1 VTEGDRSG
9 AGQPAPSRTA
19 DRSGAGQPAPSRTAE
34 RRPARGYLLAATGAA
49 LFSLNGIW
57 ARYLLDD
64 GLDAARLSQLRSAG
78 SWLLL
83 LAALAIARPDLLR
96 VDRDLLPGLALLG
109 VVGLAGVHATYF
121 LAIDRLEIGPAV
133 TIQYLAP
140 LLLLVWLRTV
150 HGRRIAPS
158 LWGAVA
164 LSLAG
169 CFLVVRAYDAGDL
182 DTVGVVAAFASTITF
197 AIYMVGSERAGH
209 RLQPVTTLFWVFGFA
224 TVFWA
229 LPTPWWSFPWDGLDS
244 LRNVLLGTGL
254 IVAGTLLPF
263 ICIVAS
269 LRHIPA
275 PRAAVV
281 ATLEPALAAVFAW
294 IVLGEE
300 LAAVQIAGGVVVL
313 TAVAWVQSRR
323 PDLEAEGAPP
333 SRSGARFSPR

>member
-1 VTEGDRSG
+1 VNAVGRRSG
-9 AGQPAPSRTA
+9 VGQPAPSRTA
-19 DRSGAGQPAPSRTAE
+19 
-34 RRPARGYLLAATGAA
+34 RRPSRGYLLAATGAA

-64 GLDAARLSQLRSAG
+64 GVDAARLSQLRSAG
-78 SWLLL
+78 AWLILL
-83 LAALAIARPDLLR
+83 VVLGLARPDLLR
-96 VDRDLLPGLALLG
+96 VDRSMLPGLALLG
-109 VVGLAGVHATYF
+109 VVGLAAVHATFF
-121 LAIDRLEIGPAV
+121 LAIDRLEIGPAL

-158 LWGAVA
+158 LWGAVG
-164 LSLAG
+164 LSLLG
-169 CFLVVRAYDAGDL
+169 CFLVVEAYDAGGL
-182 DTVGVVAAFASTITF
+182 DAVGLVAAFGSTVTF

-209 RLQPVTTLFWVFGFA
+209 RLEAVTTLFWVFGFA

-229 LPTPWWSFPWDGLDS
+229 LATPWWSFPWDGLGS
-244 LRNVLLGTGL
+244 ARNLLYAAAL
-254 IVAGTLLPF
+254 IVAGTLVPF

-281 ATLEPALAAVFAW
+281 ATLEPALAGVFAW
-294 IVLGEE
+294 ILLGEE
-300 LAAVQIAGGVVVL
+300 LAAVQIAGGAVVL

-333 SRSGARFSPR
+333 SRSRARFSPR